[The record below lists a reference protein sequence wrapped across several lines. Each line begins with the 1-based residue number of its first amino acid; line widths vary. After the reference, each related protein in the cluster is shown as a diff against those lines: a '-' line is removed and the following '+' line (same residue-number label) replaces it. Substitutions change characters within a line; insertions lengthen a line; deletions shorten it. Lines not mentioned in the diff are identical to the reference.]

1 MSNYNPEEGFPADG
15 LWLVKKKGK
24 SACRIRK
31 LNEIKDISPI
41 EWGKLFQHRDK
52 ACSDLWHYIEDVKQK
67 TTEKVKVGDVEEVR
81 YTYPSINDIVT
92 QVIVSLINAD
102 QKK

>member
-1 MSNYNPEEGFPADG
+1 MDNYNPREGFPADG
-15 LWLVKKKGK
+15 IWLVTKGGK
-24 SACRIRK
+24 SSCRIRK
-31 LNEIKDISPI
+31 LNEIKDIPPI

-52 ACSDLWHYIEDVKQK
+52 ACSDLWDYIEDVKRK

-92 QVIVSLINAD
+92 QVIVSLINAG
-102 QKK
+102 QEK